1 MRCGTNC
8 QYLECCI
15 PDFLYP
21 SGTLVEGS
29 ELKKL
34 LSTLSDQSSSR
45 SVSQSR
51 RRVLSPAR
59 AERGLRA
66 LRPQSAPHEGV
77 RAPAS
82 ICSTPLS
89 CVASDEAATPSE
101 KRDAV
106 LDTART
112 DLGGFQSLSR
122 TSQAPEEVANHLK
135 PMAGRVHRPRCK
147 LTAGRTKGSAT
158 CGVPV

>member
-112 DLGGFQSLSR
+112 DLADFRAFAVPYRL
-122 TSQAPEEVANHLK
+122 
-135 PMAGRVHRPRCK
+135 PRK
-147 LTAGRTKGSAT
+147 W
-158 CGVPV
+158 PII